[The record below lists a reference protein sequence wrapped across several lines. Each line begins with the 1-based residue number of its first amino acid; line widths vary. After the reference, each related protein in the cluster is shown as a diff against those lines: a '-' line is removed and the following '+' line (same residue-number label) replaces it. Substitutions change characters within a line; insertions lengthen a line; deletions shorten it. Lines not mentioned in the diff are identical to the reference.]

1 MFSDTTM
8 KLPRLPGFVGF
19 TKPPFAVNDD
29 QVKEFEEKFNQSR
42 FTKGLVLNKM
52 NAKLLDLSDP
62 KQMEEYLELRQT
74 IFNGNQLGTHL
85 PIAAD
90 RQFVP
95 EKGTW
100 LVYLEW
106 AEISMETI
114 EHQSAGEA

>member
-1 MFSDTTM
+1 MFDEPTI

-29 QVKEFEEKFNQSR
+29 QVKEFEEKFNQAR
-42 FTKGLVLNKM
+42 FTKGLVLNKV
-52 NAKLLDLSDP
+52 NARLLDLSNP
-62 KQMEEYLELRQT
+62 EQMTEYLSLRQD
-74 IFNGNQLGTHL
+74 IFNGNQSGTHL
-85 PIAAD
+85 PIAAE
-90 RQFVP
+90 RQFIP

-114 EHQSAGEA
+114 EHQVAGES